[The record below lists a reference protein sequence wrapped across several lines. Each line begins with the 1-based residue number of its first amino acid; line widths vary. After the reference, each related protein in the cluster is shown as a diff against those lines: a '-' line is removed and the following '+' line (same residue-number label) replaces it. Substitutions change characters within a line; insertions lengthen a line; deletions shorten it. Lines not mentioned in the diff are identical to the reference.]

1 MQRNNPTQVE
11 RQHNEHILQVS
22 VLPPPYVGRE
32 TNVNRTT
39 WQYKAGQ

>member
-1 MQRNNPTQVE
+1 MQRNIPTQVE

-22 VLPPPYVGRE
+22 VVPSPSVGRE

-39 WQYKAGQ
+39 RQYKAGQ